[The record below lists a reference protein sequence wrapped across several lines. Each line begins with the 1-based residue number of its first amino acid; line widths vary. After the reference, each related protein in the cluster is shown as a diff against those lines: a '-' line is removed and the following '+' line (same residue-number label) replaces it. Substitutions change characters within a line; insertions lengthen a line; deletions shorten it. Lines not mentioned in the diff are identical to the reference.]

1 MKVRQLNICKRVQIE
16 RKAFDRKDRILYFF
30 HIGEHHHNL
39 MHVHAKYQKYEASI
53 GLNPVELLK
62 GELIPINKQ
71 REAILYVKHNQK
83 KLIKAWITLAKT
95 DIKHIAG
102 KPMIKEQSL
111 QVRYKKHTP
120 QIVRVTRHFNLKQ
133 IK

>member
-1 MKVRQLNICKRVQIE
+1 MKVRQINICKRVEVE
-16 RKAFDRKDRILYFF
+16 RKAFDKKDGILYFF

-53 GLNPVELLK
+53 GLKPIKLLR
-62 GELIPINKQ
+62 GELIPIKKQ

-83 KLIKAWITLAKT
+83 KLIKAWTRLATT

-102 KPMIKEQSL
+102 TPMIKEQSL
-111 QVRYKKHTP
+111 QVRYKKRTP
-120 QIVRVTRHFNLKQ
+120 QIVRVTRHFDLKQ
-133 IK
+133 TI